1 MFYVKNSSLG
11 FEPEPSKNHTVDSDG
26 DPDGDSD
33 GDKSNTFESET
44 LESEIWVQFIW
55 VRDLGTDSNVGDV
68 VLYVSTGHKLVWV

>member
-44 LESEIWVQFIW
+44 LESEI
-55 VRDLGTDSNVGDV
+55 
-68 VLYVSTGHKLVWV
+68 